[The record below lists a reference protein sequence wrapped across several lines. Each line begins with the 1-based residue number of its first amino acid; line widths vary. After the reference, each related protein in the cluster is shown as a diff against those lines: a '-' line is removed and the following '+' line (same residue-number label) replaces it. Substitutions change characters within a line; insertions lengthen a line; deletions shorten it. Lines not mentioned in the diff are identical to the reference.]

1 MRRAALVLGLL
12 LLPLGAGAAEV
23 EPISPDRAGAA
34 TGAATVGAGAVQL
47 EAGVAYGR
55 ERIAASPTERRF
67 GVELAV
73 RVGLTERLDV
83 GFTGEPVVVQR
94 GEDSVT
100 DHGDFSLT
108 AKYRFLDAAE
118 GSWLPSLAVLP
129 FVTLPVNDPPLGSGK
144 TDVGALLLASFGL
157 PAHFNLDLNA
167 GLVAVGQSRP
177 SGYLLQ
183 GVVAAGLS
191 RDLTERVTL
200 FSDLLY
206 ASRDE
211 RDGRH
216 HVSLDAGVMVRPTPA
231 IALDASVVTTL
242 AGSGPEWTLRGGVSV
257 RFGR

>member
-1 MRRAALVLGLL
+1 MRRAALVLGLV

-34 TGAATVGAGAVQL
+34 TGAGTVGRGAVQL

-73 RVGLTERLDV
+73 RAGLTERLDV
-83 GFTGEPVVVQR
+83 GFVGEPVVVQR
-94 GEDSVT
+94 GEDNVT

-129 FVTLPVNDPPLGSGK
+129 FVTLPVNEPPLGSGK

-157 PAHFNLDLNA
+157 PARVNLDLNG

-183 GVVAAGLS
+183 GVAAAGVS
-191 RDLTERVTL
+191 RDLTEHLTL

-211 RDGRH
+211 RDGRYR
-216 HVSLDAGVMVRPTPA
+216 VSLDAGVIVRPTPTV
-231 IALDASVVTTL
+231 ALDASVVTTV

>member
-1 MRRAALVLGLL
+1 MRRAALVLGLV

-23 EPISPDRAGAA
+23 EPISPDRTSAA
-34 TGAATVGAGAVQL
+34 TGTSTVGAGAVQL
-47 EAGVAYGR
+47 ESGVAYGR

-73 RVGLTERLDV
+73 RVGLTERLEV
-83 GFTGEPVVVQR
+83 GFTGEPVVVR
-94 GEDSVT
+94 RAGDNVT
-100 DHGDFSLT
+100 DHGDFGLT

-129 FVTLPVNDPPLGSGK
+129 FVTLPVNEPPLGSGK

-157 PAHFNLDLNA
+157 PAHFNLDLNG

-183 GVVAAGLS
+183 GVVAGGLS
-191 RDLTERVTL
+191 RDLSDRFTL
-200 FSDLLY
+200 FGDVLY

-211 RDGRH
+211 RAGRDR
-216 HVSLDAGVMVRPTPA
+216 VSLDAGVIVRPTPA
-231 IALDASVVTTL
+231 VALDASIVTTL

-257 RFGR
+257 RF